1 MFRLSS
7 YRDAIKRYE
16 SGVSVP
22 TLGLAQNQFN
32 VHKDGNTKYVGNVDG
47 DGVQWVRVLVV
58 DVNPNMSKLYY
69 KEAYTGNPDD
79 ASPPTC
85 WSDDGVLPA
94 ANVNEKQCDRC
105 DICERNKW
113 GSKISQT
120 GAQRK
125 QCDDYLKVA
134 IKIPAHSME
143 DIYLLRIPP
152 ASLKNWYAYVAKFD
166 DVPEAAFGRK
176 ANLGDFATYVMFVK
190 GKQGIIDFQADH
202 LAENETGEAE
212 RVYNAKAADHIIGI
226 TNIQEEKPLIEVPA
240 KRAQIEGPNPT
251 NRAPVSQQKTTSRQM
266 STGNSG
272 VSASPA
278 AQNGPSNASG
288 MKKSSKFVEAEE
300 PEQKVVSGKFGSS
313 NGPNMQGMR
322 MKSQSNPAAQQAPQG
337 IPDTNMPDEL
347 KGFLDNVL
355 DM

>member
-134 IKIPAHSME
+134 VKIPAHSME

-166 DVPEAAFGRK
+166 DIPEAAFGRR
-176 ANLGDFATYVMFVK
+176 ANLGDFATYVFFEK
-190 GKQGIIDFQADH
+190 GKQGIINFAADDLQDGEH
-202 LAENETGEAE
+202 GEAE

-226 TNIQEEKPLIEVPA
+226 TNVQEEKPLIEAPA
-240 KRAQIEGPNPT
+240 KRAQIEGP
-251 NRAPVSQQKTTSRQM
+251 K
-266 STGNSG
+266 
-272 VSASPA
+272 AS
-278 AQNGPSNASG
+278 NGPVATQAAPKQQAAPS

-300 PEQKVVSGKFGSS
+300 PEQKVVNGKFGSS